1 MADTAKVTK
10 RTKLEP
16 GISMTRRLMPDE
28 ATVHSAV
35 SLNAKVRNS
44 GTAGPQS
51 WSVGGNVFHC
61 ESVED
66 YAEEDFEGLS

>member
-1 MADTAKVTK
+1 
-10 RTKLEP
+10 
-16 GISMTRRLMPDE
+16 MTRRLMLDE